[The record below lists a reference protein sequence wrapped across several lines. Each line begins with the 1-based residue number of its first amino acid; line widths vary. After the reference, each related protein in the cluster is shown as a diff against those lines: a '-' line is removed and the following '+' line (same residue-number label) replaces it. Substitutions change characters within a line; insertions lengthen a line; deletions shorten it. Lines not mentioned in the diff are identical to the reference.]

1 MVRSSSS
8 NPLPSPPCPLACRPF
23 TAAFAARL
31 SEVFMA
37 HKMGTGSTQNGR
49 DSNPKRRGIKAY
61 GGETVTAGSII
72 VRQVGSKFKP
82 GRGVGQGRDFTLFA
96 PHDGT
101 VPFPHGKAH

>member
-1 MVRSSSS
+1 
-8 NPLPSPPCPLACRPF
+8 
-23 TAAFAARL
+23 
-31 SEVFMA
+31 MA

-96 PHDGT
+96 LHDGKVVFRSRFVDVVT
-101 VPFPHGKAH
+101 VPVDAAVAN